1 MGGDCLNVGC
11 VPSKA
16 ILRAARAW
24 ADARNAAERF
34 GAPAVSGDGDF
45 GAAMVR
51 MRRLRAGLST
61 VDSAERFRGLGVD
74 VFLGEGRFTSP
85 DQLAVAGQTLR
96 FRRAVLATGG
106 RAGIPPV
113 PGLAEVG
120 CHTNETIFSL
130 TERPKR
136 LVVIGAG
143 PMGCELAQAF
153 ARFGTQVELLDEAER
168 VLPREDAEAGR
179 LVAAALERDGVVLR
193 LGVRLVAAA
202 RRGEE
207 RVITIER
214 GGHRDEV
221 AGDAVLVAAGR
232 LPNIEGIGL
241 EAARIATGARGVQVD
256 DRMRTTNRR
265 VYAIGDV
272 ASRYHFTHA
281 ADAQARLVVANAL
294 FFGIGGG
301 KASSLAMPW
310 CTYTSPEVARVGLSA
325 EEAASAG
332 AAVEAIRVPLR
343 EIDRAVLEG
352 ETEGYLEVLLAP
364 GSDRV
369 LGATL
374 VAEHAGELIIE
385 LTAAMTHR
393 IGLARLGRTIHPY
406 PTRGEV
412 VRKAADA
419 WNRSRLT
426 PRARRVLAAYFRLVR

>member
-1 MGGDCLNVGC
+1 
-11 VPSKA
+11 
-16 ILRAARAW
+16 
-24 ADARNAAERF
+24 
-34 GAPAVSGDGDF
+34 
-45 GAAMVR
+45 
-51 MRRLRAGLST
+51 
-61 VDSAERFRGLGVD
+61 
-74 VFLGEGRFTSP
+74 
-85 DQLAVAGQTLR
+85 
-96 FRRAVLATGG
+96 
-106 RAGIPPV
+106 
-113 PGLAEVG
+113 
-120 CHTNETIFSL
+120 
-130 TERPKR
+130 
-136 LVVIGAG
+136 
-143 PMGCELAQAF
+143 
-153 ARFGTQVELLDEAER
+153 
-168 VLPREDAEAGR
+168 
-179 LVAAALERDGVVLR
+179 
-193 LGVRLVAAA
+193 
-202 RRGEE
+202 
-207 RVITIER
+207 
-214 GGHRDEV
+214 
-221 AGDAVLVAAGR
+221 
-232 LPNIEGIGL
+232 
-241 EAARIATGARGVQVD
+241 
-256 DRMRTTNRR
+256 
-265 VYAIGDV
+265 
-272 ASRYHFTHA
+272 
-281 ADAQARLVVANAL
+281 VANAL
-294 FFGIGGG
+294 FFGTGGG